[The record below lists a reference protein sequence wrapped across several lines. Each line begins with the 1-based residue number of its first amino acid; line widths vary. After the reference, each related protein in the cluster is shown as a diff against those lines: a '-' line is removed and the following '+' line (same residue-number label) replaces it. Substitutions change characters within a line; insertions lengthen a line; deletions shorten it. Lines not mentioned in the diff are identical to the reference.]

1 MASLNVMGTPFSIH
15 DLTREELEILHD
27 EVSRALR
34 SLDKME
40 AYLAEQDELRK
51 KSSDQEK

>member
-1 MASLNVMGTPFSIH
+1 MGTPFSIH

-34 SLDKME
+34 SFDKME
-40 AYLAEQDELRK
+40 AYLAEQNEVRK